1 MIVQPKVKGFMC
13 TTAHP
18 EGCKAAVKNQIE
30 YIKSKPKPETG
41 GYKKVLVI
49 GASMGYG
56 LASRIAA
63 AYAYG
68 ADTIGIIFDKQG
80 KEKRTASAGW
90 YNTAAFE
97 EFAARDGLYA
107 KSLNGDAYSQEIKD
121 KTIELIKKDWGK
133 ADMVIYSIAAPR
145 RKAPDGVTYRSVL
158 KTTDKEYTN
167 KTIDL
172 MTGKISSVTIPF
184 ATEEE
189 INDTVKV
196 MGGEDW
202 ELWIKA
208 LKDADVL
215 EDNAL
220 TIAYSYI
227 GPELTHPIYYNGTIG
242 RAKAALYKSAD
253 NIDAAYPGI
262 SAYVSVNKAL
272 VTQSSSAIPIVP
284 LYMSLLYKVMKEK
297 GLHEGCIEQMYRL
310 MCSRICAE
318 GGVPVDEK
326 RLIRLDDY
334 EMKDEVQKEVV
345 RLWESVSEDN
355 IKEVAD
361 IEGYWKE
368 FYEIFGF
375 GIEGVDYD
383 ADVDIQAGIPSIE
396 E

>member
-172 MTGKISSVTIPF
+172 MTGKIYSVTIPF

-334 EMKDEVQKEVV
+334 EMKDEVQKEVA

-375 GIEGVDYD
+375 EIEGVDYD

>member
-18 EGCKAAVKNQIE
+18 EGCRAAVKNQIE

-56 LASRIAA
+56 LASRITA
-63 AYAYG
+63 AYAYSAG
-68 ADTIGIIFDKQG
+68 TIGIIFDKQG

-97 EFAARDGLYA
+97 EFAAKDGLYA
-107 KSLNGDAYSQEIKD
+107 KSLNGDAYSQEMKD

-172 MTGKISSVTIPF
+172 MTGKISSVTIPS

-189 INDTVKV
+189 INDTIKV

-220 TIAYSYI
+220 TVAYSYI

-242 RAKAALYKSAD
+242 RAKADLYKAAD
-253 NIDAAYPGI
+253 NIDAGYPDV

-334 EMKDEVQKEVV
+334 EMNDEVQKEVA
-345 RLWESVSEDN
+345 RLWDSVSEDN
-355 IKEVAD
+355 IKEIAD

-383 ADVDIQAGIPSIE
+383 ADVDIQAGISSIE

>member
-18 EGCKAAVKNQIE
+18 EGCRTAVKNQIE

-56 LASRIAA
+56 LASRITA
-63 AYAYG
+63 AYAYSAG
-68 ADTIGIIFDKQG
+68 TIGIIFDKQG

-97 EFAARDGLYA
+97 EFAAKDGLYA
-107 KSLNGDAYSQEIKD
+107 KSLNGDAYSQEMKD

-172 MTGKISSVTIPF
+172 MTGKISSVTIPS

-189 INDTVKV
+189 INDTIKV

-220 TIAYSYI
+220 TVAYSYI

-242 RAKAALYKSAD
+242 RAKADLYKAAD
-253 NIDAAYPGI
+253 NIDAGYPDV

-310 MCSRICAE
+310 MCSCICAE

-334 EMKDEVQKEVV
+334 EMKDEVQKEVA
-345 RLWESVSEDN
+345 RLWDSVSEDN
-355 IKEVAD
+355 IKEIAD

-383 ADVDIQAGIPSIE
+383 ADVDIQAGISSIE
-396 E
+396 